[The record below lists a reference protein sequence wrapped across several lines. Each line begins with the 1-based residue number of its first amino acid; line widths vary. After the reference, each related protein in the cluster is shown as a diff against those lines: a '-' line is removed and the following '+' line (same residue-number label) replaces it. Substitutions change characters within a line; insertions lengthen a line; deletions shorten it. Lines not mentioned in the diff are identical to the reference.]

1 MASRE
6 QNLRINITGDN
17 SDIAKAFKEVI
28 AEAKKTESSVA
39 KLTVKMD
46 DFGEVT
52 SRSVTLANGKLK
64 ELQNHLKGIEGADL
78 TVTDNF
84 EAQKA
89 AKDREIAMKEK
100 ADARLLQQ
108 QLAAIKT
115 KDAAKLEATR
125 RTVKTEEAIITKGA
139 KSIEAFRTKQRANR
153 EILDNALQR
162 NLAAIRKRFEA
173 GDITAEK
180 QAKLR
185 DARLREYKKNVLSVS
200 RALDVAN
207 KKELAQQQ
215 LLKKQNADIIAAKRR
230 QLSLERQRTSAVHR
244 TTNGI
249 KGAVRAHKNWTLQI
263 AEGIGLYR
271 AVSFA
276 ISSISRAILAIPKI
290 GIERQTTEAVFEA
303 TLGGA
308 IGSAAAFEAI
318 AKEATRTGIAVNVLR
333 ETFRNLN
340 ASMTLAGESSKTAF
354 EVFTNLNTVSTALHL
369 SADKTS
375 SVFAAIAQIFNK
387 NKVQSEELVK
397 QLGNLLPGAFASF
410 QKANATMFKSTEDLI
425 KQMSLGTVVAHDTV
439 VNFTEFLAKRFQTG
453 FDLATQ
459 GLQANLGRL
468 QTSFIELGEAIFKV
482 SKGPMTSIIIGMT
495 DLANGIKGV
504 IEGTSA
510 LTSILQGALFLGVS
524 LIAGKV
530 FTLVKAF
537 LKVGISIKK
546 TSALGGTLTKKVKF
560 FSWANKSA
568 KGIAL
573 LSGALTLLGGVPGLV
588 IAGLTA
594 ITFAVSR
601 VGKKARD
608 AQVTILE
615 LIEAQAALSRE
626 VDKRPP
632 TLEFAL
638 AEDTQIKAATQALKE
653 KRKELEKL
661 QQPRKTST
669 LFVRRKEL
677 EAEKEHIR
685 DLKALII
692 QGELAVQEAKQ
703 RVTDQ
708 FETQQ
713 AENKINAL
721 LLVGQHNQK
730 LIKTERATQIAEQQ
744 QASEHGKAKL
754 RNLGRQ
760 LKNEN
765 VTTEFYLAEK
775 QRILLADVNQRT
787 AIARKEKNLIGE
799 SDIAGL
805 AKADLKLTQLRL
817 EAKEVKESLAQERL
831 TIAAR
836 QTRQATKDIAYQ
848 QSLKASK
855 AILLK
860 LQGETLK
867 GTLAEIEA
875 TEELSLARIKGNS
888 IEERAAKSRIKL
900 ISQIQR
906 ENAKIADIVK
916 ENIEVENAYEAA
928 VDAVNAKIKHS
939 VQEEITANRIL
950 SNLRNNYIDQQT
962 RVLEDLEKELLL
974 NKDNVLLQEKILDQK
989 LRITETRQGGAKI
1002 PSIDPDLE
1010 PPVDTGFVN
1019 TFLERQSAI
1028 ELGREEELRA
1038 AKEHYTALY
1047 ETDATAYVKHQEEK
1061 RKIEEKSSFESFKNN
1076 ANLYGGIADLGATAF
1091 DGLTKDMI
1099 KMYGVESEQAKKSF
1113 LAYKAFAIAKAI
1125 ISTAQAVTVA
1135 LTGGPYIGVALAAVA
1150 AASGAIQVARIAAQ
1164 PMPAAHGGLDYVP
1177 KEETYLLDKGE
1188 RVLSP
1193 NQNRDFTSF
1202 MGDRKAGRGA
1212 EASGSNVSIVNVLDP
1227 SVFDSYLNSAEG
1239 EERIMN
1245 IVTTNQ
1251 GDPIN
1256 AL

>member
-17 SDIAKAFKEVI
+17 SNIDKAFKEVI

-64 ELQNHLKGIEGADL
+64 ELQNRLKGIEGADL

-89 AKDREIAMKEK
+89 AKDREIAMKEQ
-100 ADARLLQQ
+100 AEARLLQQ

-139 KSIEAFRTKQRANR
+139 KSIEAFRAKQRANR

-162 NLAAIRKRFEA
+162 NLAAIRKRFET

-185 DARLREYKKNVLSVS
+185 DARLKEYKKNVLSVS
-200 RALDVAN
+200 KALDTAN
-207 KKELAQQQ
+207 KKEAAQQQ

-244 TTNGI
+244 ATNGI

-510 LTSILQGALFLGVS
+510 LTNVLQGALFLGVS

-530 FTLVKAF
+530 FTLVKSLFNLRKEIA
-537 LKVGISIKK
+537 VVIAGMTVIKK
-546 TSALGGTLTKKVKF
+546 VPFISWVTKSKNAVVLLTT
-560 FSWANKSA
+560 
-568 KGIAL
+568 
-573 LSGALTLLGGVPGLV
+573 ALTALGGVPGLV
-588 IAGLTA
+588 IGGLSA
-594 ITFAVSR
+594 IAFAISR

-615 LIEAQAALSRE
+615 LVEAQAALSRE
-626 VDKRPP
+626 TDKKPP

-638 AEDTQIKAATQALKE
+638 EGDDQVKKITAALIEQQKVIDKLEKSAIKRRGGGRVKISERLKE
-653 KRKELEKL
+653 EI
-661 QQPRKTST
+661 
-669 LFVRRKEL
+669 RRE
-677 EAEKEHIR
+677 
-685 DLKALII
+685 KALLV
-692 QGELAVQEAKQ
+692 QGEIAKEEARQ
-703 RVTDQ
+703 RVIEQ
-708 FETQQ
+708 FEAQQ
-713 AENKINAL
+713 AEQKINAL

-754 RNLGRQ
+754 RNLERQ

-775 QRILLADVNQRT
+775 HRILLADVNQRT

-836 QTRQATKDIAYQ
+836 QTRQATKDVAYQ

-867 GTLAEIEA
+867 GTLAEIDA

-888 IEERAAKSRIKL
+888 TEERAAKSRIKL

-916 ENIEVENAYEAA
+916 ENVKAENAYEAA
-928 VDAVNAKIKHS
+928 VDAVNATVKHS
-939 VQEEITANRIL
+939 VQEEITANRVL
-950 SNLRNNYIDQQT
+950 SNLRNIYIDQQT

-974 NKDNVLLQEKILDQK
+974 TRDNVLLQEKILDQK

-1010 PPVDTGFVN
+1010 PPIDTGFVN
-1019 TFLERQSAI
+1019 TFLERQATI

-1251 GDPIN
+1251 GDPVN